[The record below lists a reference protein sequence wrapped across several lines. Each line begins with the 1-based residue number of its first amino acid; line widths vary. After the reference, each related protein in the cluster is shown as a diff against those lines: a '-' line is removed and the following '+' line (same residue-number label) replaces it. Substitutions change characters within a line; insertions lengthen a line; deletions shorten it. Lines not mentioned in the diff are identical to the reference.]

1 MKRLF
6 LLVFLFSAFLNFVF
20 AQQLY
25 SPNKNLQLSFALN
38 NGVATY
44 SLSYK
49 GKTVVKPSKMGFE
62 LKDKKQLRD
71 SFIIADTKTSFFDET
86 WSPVWG
92 EMKQIRNHYN
102 ELSVTLN

>member
-1 MKRLF
+1 MKKLF
-6 LLVFLFSAFLNFVF
+6 LLVFLFSAFLNFVC

-49 GKTVVKPSKMGFE
+49 GKTVVKPGKMGFE
-62 LKDKKQLRD
+62 LKDKKQLLD
-71 SFIIADTKTSFFDET
+71 SFSIVDTITSSFDET
-86 WSPVWG
+86 WTPVWG
-92 EMKQIRNHYN
+92 EVKNIRNHYN
-102 ELSVTLN
+102 